1 VPEFSLLQIS
11 LDRQPDQPIRPTYR
25 KLTEEITGPS
35 LRSILEGKH
44 EKKGQVS
51 VAEQFEL
58 YTGKVL
64 NEPFTEELLHKKW
77 DQLLETLEDKPS
89 LKSSL
94 SRRPVLSDNGTILLQ
109 IDNSVQEEMIRAHN
123 PQLVAWLRSE
133 LKNSTIELITEINQV
148 EIQKIAYTD
157 SEKLEEMLR
166 KNRNLAIL
174 KQRFHLD
181 FED

>member
-1 VPEFSLLQIS
+1 VNQLSG
-11 LDRQPDQPIRPTYR
+11 DRQPEQPIRPVYR

-35 LRSILEGKH
+35 LKSVIEGRH
-44 EKKGQVS
+44 EKKGQVT

-58 YTGKVL
+58 YNGKVL
-64 NEPFTEELLHKKW
+64 NEPFTAEMLNDKW
-77 DQLLETLEDKPS
+77 NQLLETLDDKPS

-94 SRRPVLSDNGTILLQ
+94 SRRPFLSENGTILLQ

-133 LKNSTIELITEINQV
+133 LKNSAIELITEINQV
-148 EIQKIAYTD
+148 EVQRIAYTD
-157 SEKLEEMLR
+157 TEKLEEMLR
-166 KNRNLAIL
+166 KNRNLAVL
-174 KQRFHLD
+174 KQKFHLD